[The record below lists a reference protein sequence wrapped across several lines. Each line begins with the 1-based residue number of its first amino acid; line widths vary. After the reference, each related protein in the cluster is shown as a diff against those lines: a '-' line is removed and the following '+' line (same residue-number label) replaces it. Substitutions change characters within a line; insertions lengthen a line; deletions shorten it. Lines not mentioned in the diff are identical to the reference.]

1 MGLSSSTPS
10 SLDISEEDIHDVLR
24 NRRRRLVIDILKEAD
39 SPVSVRELSEQIG
52 AVESGSDP
60 PPRNIKQSVYVSLL
74 QTHLPKLDE
83 LNIINYEPD
92 GKTVAVEGGL
102 GEVSIYMETVP
113 KYGITRSEYYAAVS
127 LLGLL
132 TILGAELGVPGLA
145 SISSMTW
152 AYGFL
157 LLGFISSLYH
167 SYRQGSTVLHRL
179 ILT

>member
-145 SISSMTW
+145 SVSSMTW

-157 LLGFISSLYH
+157 LLGFVSSLYH